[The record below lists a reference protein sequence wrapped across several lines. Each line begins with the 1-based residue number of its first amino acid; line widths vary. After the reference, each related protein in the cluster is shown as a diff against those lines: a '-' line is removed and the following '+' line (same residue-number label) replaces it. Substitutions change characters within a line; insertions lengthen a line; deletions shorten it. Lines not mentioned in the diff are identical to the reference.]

1 MKIVKNMKTTALI
14 LGVISLFAFTSCRC
28 NIDEDENKKRDQ
40 KSSSSNTD
48 KSGLPESDT
57 LSIR

>member
-1 MKIVKNMKTTALI
+1 MKTTALI

-28 NIDEDENKKRDQ
+28 NIDEDESKKRDQ

-48 KSGLPESDT
+48 KSCLPESDT

>member
-1 MKIVKNMKTTALI
+1 MKTTALI

-28 NIDEDENKKRDQ
+28 NIDEDENQKRDQ